1 MTPRHHRAAG
11 TPSAGNSGERTPMH
25 PWNGRVDAALPRQSR
40 GMAAISRA
48 DEDRVKKIAV
58 PARNPLCQSL
68 ISARSPMALPYRAPL
83 WRSLK
88 APRNVFTRCSPIPTA
103 LPTARRPARRH
114 SDAACGDRRRAEEIE
129 RVGQRTHGFPA
140 SWPQGLDGD
149 LGSASGHR
157 FLRWQPQQRSAP
169 IAGRGEGVPRR
180 PAASRPTW
188 DGTAATPDG
197 GSTGASQTDLAPS
210 PWRVVIGDVPI
221 PGNHAPQGAFGRK
234 ICAVPA
240 PSRWGQWS
248 PSCRLTSGPD
258 RDASSPPSPAPRWR
272 RRTHRLSTYP
282 PINPPPCG

>member
-11 TPSAGNSGERTPMH
+11 TPSAGNSGERTPVH

-197 GSTGASQTDLAPS
+197 GIDRRIADRPRPEPLA
-210 PWRVVIGDVPI
+210 R
-221 PGNHAPQGAFGRK
+221 
-234 ICAVPA
+234 
-240 PSRWGQWS
+240 
-248 PSCRLTSGPD
+248 
-258 RDASSPPSPAPRWR
+258 RDR
-272 RRTHRLSTYP
+272 RRTHPGKSCATGGIRPQDLCCAGPVTVGAVVTFVSVDKRARS
-282 PINPPPCG
+282 

>member
-1 MTPRHHRAAG
+1 MEWSCGRGVAPSIPRDGGDIPRG
-11 TPSAGNSGERTPMH
+11 RGPGEENSGSGTKSLVPIPYLCEITY
-25 PWNGRVDAALPRQSR
+25 GAALSR
-40 GMAAISRA
+40 
-48 DEDRVKKIAV
+48 
-58 PARNPLCQSL
+58 SL
-68 ISARSPMALPYRAPL
+68 MALPE
-83 WRSLK
+83 ST
-88 APRNVFTRCSPIPTA
+88 RNVFTRCSPIPTA

-197 GSTGASQTDLAPS
+197 GIDRRIADRPRPEPLA
-210 PWRVVIGDVPI
+210 R
-221 PGNHAPQGAFGRK
+221 
-234 ICAVPA
+234 
-240 PSRWGQWS
+240 
-248 PSCRLTSGPD
+248 
-258 RDASSPPSPAPRWR
+258 RDR
-272 RRTHRLSTYP
+272 RRTHPGKSCATGGIRPQDLCCAGPVTVGAVVTFVSVDKRARS
-282 PINPPPCG
+282 